1 MPVFF
6 GICHQTSQ
14 QARRPDST
22 HVFMQEES
30 MTETMQCIW
39 ELLNASQM
47 KDLLGLMNTQLTNYN
62 SGSHCLGLYPAYYT
76 SELNFYFDQQSKD
89 NQCKCILSTHSVA
102 TADSCVRSPQPPP
115 RFCRHALLA
124 IVVSR
129 ALKKQVKSHKRNVHL
144 YCAASRIRHLST
156 LCVTDGAGVQPML
169 HPSPHTRTLVCS
181 HTAACNPSPPYSL
194 SPSSTIHVNTLSS
207 SYDSFTDPR
216 RMESWVGPVRWPTA
230 VICQT

>member
-1 MPVFF
+1 MVPSLCQYFSAFV
-6 GICHQTSQ
+6 IR

-129 ALKKQVKSHKRNVHL
+129 ALKKQVKKSQTQRSL
-144 YCAASRIRHLST
+144 I
-156 LCVTDGAGVQPML
+156 LCCK
-169 HPSPHTRTLVCS
+169 PHTPPQHAVRHRRGWCS
-181 HTAACNPSPPYSL
+181 AYVAPKPAHTDFGLQPHSC
-194 SPSSTIHVNTLSS
+194 
-207 SYDSFTDPR
+207 
-216 RMESWVGPVRWPTA
+216 M
-230 VICQT
+230 